1 MANRTRGVV
10 VDRRPGRRLYPPTTP
25 LSPVVARVL
34 SPTASII
41 SDTFVPTQE
50 QRAILEASFGLGDV
64 VKIDATAGSG
74 KTSVLRSLVHIH
86 ANRGRVLY
94 LVFSKAL
101 QIAERNHMTCPA
113 GKGVTVLTLDALAA
127 QHTAELHG
135 GRVSSTLLLS
145 AEDVRYEPPA
155 FAKAVADTIDAFAN
169 SVDHCV
175 GVGHAPSRLPLRSTG
190 VPYQASY
197 VAEAASTV
205 WSRLRQGTST
215 MTPTHAV
222 RMKLFQL
229 YHLHEVCITG
239 CSLRMVLLL
248 LWRRWAGVPIE
259 M

>member
-1 MANRTRGVV
+1 MKRFEKDIYQLRYRALFCSSAVFEYLRRGVLRLSLLGMANRTGGVGMANRTRGVV
-10 VDRRPGRRLYPPTTP
+10 VDRRPGRRLFPPTTP

-135 GRVSSTLLLS
+135 GRVSSTLLLN
-145 AEDVRYEPPA
+145 AE
-155 FAKAVADTIDAFAN
+155 
-169 SVDHCV
+169 C
-175 GVGHAPSRLPLRSTG
+175 
-190 VPYQASY
+190 
-197 VAEAASTV
+197 
-205 WSRLRQGTST
+205 
-215 MTPTHAV
+215 
-222 RMKLFQL
+222 
-229 YHLHEVCITG
+229 C
-239 CSLRMVLLL
+239 
-248 LWRRWAGVPIE
+248 
-259 M
+259 